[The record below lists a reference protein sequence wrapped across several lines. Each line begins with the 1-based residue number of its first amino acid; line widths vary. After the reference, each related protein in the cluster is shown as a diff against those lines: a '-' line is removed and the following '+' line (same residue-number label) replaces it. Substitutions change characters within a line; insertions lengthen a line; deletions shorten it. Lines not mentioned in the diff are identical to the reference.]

1 MNIQSTKTKIVVTAM
16 DSSELAILKKSANK
30 TESKWE
36 TSHWDT
42 VFTVTSNIEQFL
54 FKIK

>member
-1 MNIQSTKTKIVVTAM
+1 MNIQSTKKKVVVTAI
-16 DSSELAILKKSANK
+16 DSNELATLKKTANK

-36 TSHWDT
+36 TSYWDT

-54 FKIK
+54 FAIK

>member
-1 MNIQSTKTKIVVTAM
+1 MNIQSTKKKAVVTAI
-16 DSSELAILKKSANK
+16 DSSDLEKLKKAANK

-54 FKIK
+54 FAIK

>member
-1 MNIQSTKTKIVVTAM
+1 MNIQSTKKKAVVTAIN
-16 DSSELAILKKSANK
+16 SSELETLKKAANK

-42 VFTVTSNIEQFL
+42 VFIVTSNIEQFL
-54 FKIK
+54 FAIK

>member
-1 MNIQSTKTKIVVTAM
+1 MNIQSTKKKAVVTAI
-16 DSSELAILKKSANK
+16 DSSDLEKLNKAANK

-54 FKIK
+54 FAIK